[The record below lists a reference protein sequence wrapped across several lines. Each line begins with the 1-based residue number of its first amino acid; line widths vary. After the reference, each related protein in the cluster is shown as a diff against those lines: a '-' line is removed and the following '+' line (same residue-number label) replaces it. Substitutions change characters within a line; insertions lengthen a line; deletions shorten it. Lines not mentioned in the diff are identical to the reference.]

1 MVLEAGDH
9 QKTQEDIDFMLIN
22 GLIIILQAGKTKLLI
37 FTKCRKRPERTLKR
51 SSSKNGAIS
60 TKNH

>member
-37 FTKCRKRPERTLKR
+37 FTKCQKRAERTLKR
-51 SSSKNGAIS
+51 
-60 TKNH
+60 